1 MEPEIYDL
9 YYEIASG
16 VSRVVKQLIIAIL
29 FAGLCRHFMV
39 NAKARRRVWMVGAAY
54 FVMVVVYLC
63 VPTEVHAFI
72 VYLVAILV
80 AFLVLRMLEKENRQ
94 VKFLLCYI
102 FFSVR
107 WVASS
112 LSTELTYFAEVQIEE
127 WVILRSGISQESMMR
142 TLYFI
147 FCGARV
153 IECVLTALIVYGI
166 CKGIER
172 MFFFN
177 RNGME
182 KKEMLLLMLPATLG
196 MLYFISNERNVIVVL
211 EKTDR
216 YLSDMIPEF
225 TLMESAMEII
235 LIAAIMS
242 MLWLY
247 QKLKQEQ
254 AKKQSDR
261 LLLQEVRSMRA
272 HIEEVEQLHDG
283 LRGLR
288 HDMRNHISVLQ
299 GLMKRG
305 AFGQAQAYLDSLG
318 RSYSGEA
325 GKSGAVYAGKQP
337 EENGAEDAGKQ
348 PEKNGAE
355 DAERRPEEEGTR
367 DTERRPEEEGMGD
380 VGRQPEETG
389 AENDGKLPEKEGIEN
404 AAIRSGGV
412 DSKHGEG
419 KAVRE
424 TEIMTGNPVTDVI
437 LAEHRHRIMEAGMM
451 FEADFHYPDSAVVD
465 AFDLSVIF
473 DNALTNAREATP
485 RGGRIRIRSFR
496 EHQAYLIVVENTF
509 EGELAGRGADGLL
522 MTTKR
527 PAEEHGFGLRH
538 IKTVVERYHGAMT
551 IEQKGDTV
559 VLSMMLCI

>member
-72 VYLVAILV
+72 VYLVAILA

-112 LSTELTYFAEVQIEE
+112 LSTELTYFAEVRIEE

-272 HIEEVEQLHDG
+272 HVAEVEQLHDG

-318 RSYSGEA
+318 RSYTGEA

-337 EENGAEDAGKQ
+337 EEK
-348 PEKNGAE
+348 
-355 DAERRPEEEGTR
+355 
-367 DTERRPEEEGMGD
+367 GMGD
-380 VGRQPEETG
+380 AGRQPEGEATEHG
-389 AENDGKLPEKEGIEN
+389 A
-404 AAIRSGGV
+404 
-412 DSKHGEG
+412 G

-437 LAEHRHRIMEAGMM
+437 LSEHRHRITEAGMM
-451 FEADFHYPDSAVVD
+451 FEADFHYPDSAEVD

-496 EHQAYLIVVENTF
+496 EHQAYLIVIENTF
-509 EGELAGRGADGLL
+509 EGELTGRGADGLL
-522 MTTKR
+522 MTTKQ